1 MYFIYVPDMYGYG
14 HEYRHVYV
22 YKYGSNVSKHRQA
35 YCNLERILIMRRN
48 NLLKAGVL
56 TLVLTLAIGMTACGK
71 NNNTVKDN
79 DITVTQENVTTADK
93 NNTKKSSKVVF
104 DYTDA
109 EGNTSKLEGNATV
122 GENGEAT
129 IEVVDSNGNK
139 TVFTGKANTDDGK
152 LSVSDIKVSEGGTL
166 VKTDG
171 TEVKVSEDAKIEDAT
186 ESTETT
192 KADVAAKEE
201 PKEDTIVADG
211 ENTGSDSNVSEG
223 NENAGD
229 NGADNGNVSDTPSN
243 VETPDVPNTPSEPEY
258 VPDVPSEPEPTPEEP
273 QPSEPEEQVKTPVYC
288 DMDFRTSDGVEDTRD
303 ATVGE
308 YIFRKYINGEIT
320 ESEAESLMLN
330 GALINVKVRYDDG
343 SEEII
348 DEIKPKSVKKCDIH
362 TAEEKNAI
370 ELNWHIPGYTYVSMS
385 DVLGATHTLYY
396 MLIYYDI

>member
-1 MYFIYVPDMYGYG
+1 
-14 HEYRHVYV
+14 
-22 YKYGSNVSKHRQA
+22 
-35 YCNLERILIMRRN
+35 MRKN
-48 NLLKAGVL
+48 IFKTTVIAMAVL
-56 TLVLTLAIGMTACGK
+56 TVAFGMTACGK
-71 NNNTVKDN
+71 KNNTVKDN
-79 DITVTQENVTTADK
+79 DTTVTQENVTTADK

-109 EGNTSKLEGNATV
+109 DGVTTKLEGNATV
-122 GENGEAT
+122 SDNGEAV
-129 IEVVDSNGNK
+129 IEVIDNNGNK
-139 TVFTGKANTDDGK
+139 AIFTGKASTDNGK
-152 LSVSDIKVSEGGTL
+152 LSVSDIKVKDASTL

-186 ESTETT
+186 ESTEATN
-192 KADVAAKEE
+192 ADVAAEE

-211 ENTGSDSNVSEG
+211 SDSNVSEG
-223 NENAGD
+223 NKNAGD

-243 VETPDVPNTPSEPEY
+243 EPVETPDVPNTPSEPEY
-258 VPDVPSEPEPTPEEP
+258 VPDVPSEPEPTPTPEPQPVPQEP
-273 QPSEPEEQVKTPVYC
+273 QPSEPELQAKTPVYC

-348 DEIKPKSVKKCDIH
+348 DEIKPTSVKMSIAH
-362 TAEEKNAI
+362 TGEEYSMI
-370 ELNWHIPGYTYVSMS
+370 EHNWHIPGYTYVSMS
-385 DVLGATHTLYY
+385 DWRGATHAVYY

>member
-1 MYFIYVPDMYGYG
+1 
-14 HEYRHVYV
+14 
-22 YKYGSNVSKHRQA
+22 
-35 YCNLERILIMRRN
+35 MRRN

-71 NNNTVKDN
+71 KNNTVKNN
-79 DITVTQENVTTADK
+79 DTTVTQENVTTADK

-211 ENTGSDSNVSEG
+211 SDSNVSEG
-223 NENAGD
+223 MGNEAAPD
-229 NGADNGNVSDTPSN
+229 NTPDYSEPTPTPEPQPEVPDYNEPDNSDNNDTGNTDNGNTDNGSSNTGNSFYDDYMNGGHMKGDEDLIDKDSDPSK
-243 VETPDVPNTPSEPEY
+243 PCPYPLNTPIEGTYTGVNGDGVYGTYPVYIVYTLCSEDAMGGKAAHIVRDTYYGGKTFFNGELIDPYVSLPIGEYDCGMVRASY
-258 VPDVPSEPEPTPEEP
+258 VPRV
-273 QPSEPEEQVKTPVYC
+273 
-288 DMDFRTSDGVEDTRD
+288 
-303 ATVGE
+303 
-308 YIFRKYINGEIT
+308 
-320 ESEAESLMLN
+320 
-330 GALINVKVRYDDG
+330 
-343 SEEII
+343 
-348 DEIKPKSVKKCDIH
+348 
-362 TAEEKNAI
+362 
-370 ELNWHIPGYTYVSMS
+370 
-385 DVLGATHTLYY
+385 
-396 MLIYYDI
+396 

>member
-1 MYFIYVPDMYGYG
+1 MYGYG
-14 HEYRHVYV
+14 YINKYR
-22 YKYGSNVSKHRQA
+22 SNVSKHRQA

-71 NNNTVKDN
+71 NNTVKDN
-79 DITVTQENVTTADK
+79 DTTVTQENVTTADK
-93 NNTKKSSKVVF
+93 DNTKKSSKVVF

-109 EGNTSKLEGNATV
+109 EGNTSRLEGNATV

-186 ESTETT
+186 ESTEAT

-201 PKEDTIVADG
+201 PKEDTIVAD
-211 ENTGSDSNVSEG
+211 GSDSNVSEG

-273 QPSEPEEQVKTPVYC
+273 EPSEPSEPEEQAKTPVYC

-308 YIFRKYINGEIT
+308 YIFKKYINGEIT

-348 DEIKPKSVKKCDIH
+348 DEIKPTSVKMYIIDDD
-362 TAEEKNAI
+362 EDEGVGS
-370 ELNWHIPGYTYVSMS
+370 WHIPGYTYVGYPCW
-385 DVLGATHTLYY
+385 DTLHAEYY
-396 MLIYYDI
+396 ILIYYDI

>member
-1 MYFIYVPDMYGYG
+1 
-14 HEYRHVYV
+14 
-22 YKYGSNVSKHRQA
+22 
-35 YCNLERILIMRRN
+35 MRKN
-48 NLLKAGVL
+48 IFKTTVIAMAVL
-56 TLVLTLAIGMTACGK
+56 TAAFGMTACGK
-71 NNNTVKDN
+71 KNNTVKNN
-79 DITVTQENVTTADK
+79 DTTVTQENVTTADK

-109 EGNTSKLEGNATV
+109 DGVTTKLEGNATV
-122 GENGEAT
+122 SDNGEAT

-139 TVFTGKANTDDGK
+139 AVFTGKASTDNGK
-152 LSVSDIKVSEGGTL
+152 LSVSDIKVKDASTL

-171 TEVKVSEDAKIEDAT
+171 TEVKVSKDAKIEDAT

-192 KADVAAKEE
+192 NADVVTKEE
-201 PKEDTIVADG
+201 PKENTIVAD
-211 ENTGSDSNVSEG
+211 GSDSNVSEG

-243 VETPDVPNTPSEPEY
+243 EPVETPDVPNTPSEPEY

-273 QPSEPEEQVKTPVYC
+273 QPSEPEEQAKTPVYC

>member
-1 MYFIYVPDMYGYG
+1 MYGYG
-14 HEYRHVYV
+14 YVNKYR
-22 YKYGSNVSKHRQA
+22 SNVSKHRQA

-71 NNNTVKDN
+71 KNNTVKDN
-79 DITVTQENVTTADK
+79 DTTVTQENVTTADK

-152 LSVSDIKVSEGGTL
+152 LSVSEIKVSEGGTL

-186 ESTETT
+186 ESTEAT

-211 ENTGSDSNVSEG
+211 GNTGSDSNVSEG

-273 QPSEPEEQVKTPVYC
+273 QPSEPEEQAKTPVYC
-288 DMDFRTSDGVEDTRD
+288 DMDFRTSDVVEDTRD

>member
-1 MYFIYVPDMYGYG
+1 
-14 HEYRHVYV
+14 
-22 YKYGSNVSKHRQA
+22 
-35 YCNLERILIMRRN
+35 MRRN

-71 NNNTVKDN
+71 KNNTVKNN
-79 DITVTQENVTTADK
+79 DTTVTQENVTTADK

-109 EGNTSKLEGNATV
+109 YGVTTKLEGNATV
-122 GENGEAT
+122 SDNGEAT

-139 TVFTGKANTDDGK
+139 TVFTGKANTDNGK
-152 LSVSDIKVSEGGTL
+152 LSVSEIKVSEGGTL

-186 ESTETT
+186 ESTEAT

-201 PKEDTIVADG
+201 PKEDTIVAD
-211 ENTGSDSNVSEG
+211 GSDSNVSEG

-273 QPSEPEEQVKTPVYC
+273 QPSEPSEPEEQAKTPVYC
-288 DMDFRTSDGVEDTRD
+288 MMNFRTSDGYEDTEGG
-303 ATVGE
+303 VGE
-308 YIFRKYINGEIT
+308 YIFKKYINGEIT

-330 GALINVKVRYDDG
+330 GALINIKVRYDDG

-348 DEIKPKSVKKCDIH
+348 DEIKPTSVKMSIAH
-362 TAEEKNAI
+362 TGEEYSMI
-370 ELNWHIPGYTYVSMS
+370 EHNWHIPGYTYVSMS
-385 DVLGATHTLYY
+385 DWRGATHAVYY
-396 MLIYYDI
+396 ILIYYDI

>member
-1 MYFIYVPDMYGYG
+1 
-14 HEYRHVYV
+14 
-22 YKYGSNVSKHRQA
+22 
-35 YCNLERILIMRRN
+35 MRRN

-71 NNNTVKDN
+71 KNNTVKDN
-79 DITVTQENVTTADK
+79 DTTVTQENVTTADK

-186 ESTETT
+186 ESTKAT

-211 ENTGSDSNVSEG
+211 GNTGSDSNVSEG

-243 VETPDVPNTPSEPEY
+243 EPVETPDVPNTPSEPEY

-273 QPSEPEEQVKTPVYC
+273 QPSEPSEPEEQAKTPVYC
-288 DMDFRTSDGVEDTRD
+288 MMNFRTSDGYEDTEGG
-303 ATVGE
+303 VGE
-308 YIFRKYINGEIT
+308 YIFKKYINGEIT

-330 GALINVKVRYDDG
+330 GALINIKVRYDDG

-348 DEIKPKSVKKCDIH
+348 DEIKPTSVKMSIAH
-362 TAEEKNAI
+362 TGEEYSMI
-370 ELNWHIPGYTYVSMS
+370 EHNWHIPGYTYVSMS
-385 DVLGATHTLYY
+385 DWRGATHAVYY
-396 MLIYYDI
+396 ILIYYDI

>member
-1 MYFIYVPDMYGYG
+1 MYGYG
-14 HEYRHVYV
+14 YVNKYR
-22 YKYGSNVSKHRQA
+22 SNVSKHRQA

-71 NNNTVKDN
+71 KNNTVKDN
-79 DITVTQENVTTADK
+79 DTTVTQENVTTADK

-229 NGADNGNVSDTPSN
+229 NGNVSDTPSN

-273 QPSEPEEQVKTPVYC
+273 QPSEPEEQAKTPVYC

>member
-1 MYFIYVPDMYGYG
+1 
-14 HEYRHVYV
+14 
-22 YKYGSNVSKHRQA
+22 
-35 YCNLERILIMRRN
+35 MRKN
-48 NLLKAGVL
+48 IFKTTVITMAVL
-56 TLVLTLAIGMTACGK
+56 TAAFGMTACGK
-71 NNNTVKDN
+71 KNNTVKDN
-79 DITVTQENVTTADK
+79 DTTVTQENVTTADK

-139 TVFTGKANTDDGK
+139 TVFTGKANTDNGK

-186 ESTETT
+186 ESTETA
-192 KADVAAKEE
+192 KADVAAKE
-201 PKEDTIVADG
+201 DTIVAD
-211 ENTGSDSNVSEG
+211 GSDSNVSEG

-243 VETPDVPNTPSEPEY
+243 EPVETPDVPNTPSEPEY

-273 QPSEPEEQVKTPVYC
+273 QPSEPEEQAKTPVYC